1 VTLAEDE
8 LRARCRAA
16 MSAYKVPK
24 RWVFLGIDEVPYT
37 ASDKV
42 DKVVLRNRLIEQ
54 A

>member
-1 VTLAEDE
+1 
-8 LRARCRAA
+8 

-24 RWVFLGIDEVPYT
+24 RWVFLGIDDVPYT

-42 DKVVLRNRLIEQ
+42 DKAALRDRLVGP